1 MINFFEG
8 AVSAPLDKLINNVKT
23 IIYKDGYMIQIP
35 DIKEENALL
44 VNPNGE
50 IVGNIYTVNQLNA
63 IRCQIK
69 REKLVDYKV
78 RQLNKNDELIQEVT
92 INKNGCLVNMP
103 KNFFNIVNKYLDE
116 LIDL

>member
-1 MINFFEG
+1 
-8 AVSAPLDKLINNVKT
+8 
-23 IIYKDGYMIQIP
+23 MIQIP

-69 REKLVDYKV
+69 REKIVGYKV

-92 INKNGCLVNMP
+92 INKNGCLVNMHMP